1 MAQRDN
7 PAGAK
12 PGFTAIED
20 LATELF
26 ALVRRHLTQFG
37 LEAEAQLKAFN
48 RSDPAAPQPVSG
60 GIMRDVWGL
69 AELITEWSRTPEYL
83 NANGQP
89 KILKLQGPGATF
101 ETLVRRFLP
110 AKSVAEVVEMAKQS
124 TEIELMSK
132 GRIAL
137 IGSIFVTTAMAR
149 ETLLAH
155 TVRHVDYLLGTLT
168 RNAALPPE
176 DRVSKGYM
184 ERMSLGVIR
193 KDAMADFVKQMR
205 PQIYELLMQF
215 DTAVEQ
221 RAPRNAEEA
230 SRSTTAAIGVYIAEE
245 ADWSRTGVDPK
256 ASTK

>member
-7 PAGAK
+7 SAGSQSG
-12 PGFTAIED
+12 PTAIEE

-26 ALVRRHLTQFG
+26 ALVRRHLKQFG
-37 LEAEAQLKAFN
+37 MDTQAQREAFD
-48 RSDPAAPQPVSG
+48 RSDPSTPQPVSG

-69 AELITEWSRTPEYL
+69 AELITEWSRAPEYL

-89 KILKLQGPGATF
+89 KILKLNGPGPSF

-110 AKSVAEVVEMAKQS
+110 TKSVAEAVEMAKQS
-124 TEIELMSK
+124 TEVELTSK

-137 IGSIFVTTAMAR
+137 IGSIFVTAAMAR

-184 ERMSLGVIR
+184 ERMTLGVIR
-193 KDAMADFVKQMR
+193 KDAMADFVKQLR

-215 DTAVEQ
+215 DTAVES
-221 RAPRNAEEA
+221 RAPRGAGELAE
-230 SRSTTAAIGVYIAEE
+230 STTAAIGVYIAEE
-245 ADWSRTGVDPK
+245 PDWARTGVDPIAAAK
-256 ASTK
+256 

>member
-7 PAGAK
+7 SAGAQS
-12 PGFTAIED
+12 GSTAIED

-37 LEAEAQLKAFN
+37 LNTEAQREAFD
-48 RSDPAAPQPVSG
+48 RSDPNSPQPVSG

-69 AELITEWSRTPEYL
+69 AELITEWSRAPEYL

-89 KILKLQGPGATF
+89 KILKLKGPGPSF
-101 ETLVRRFLP
+101 EALVNRFLP
-110 AKSVAEVVEMAKQS
+110 SKSVAEAVDMAQQS
-124 TEIELMSK
+124 TEIELVPRA
-132 GRIAL
+132 RIAL
-137 IGSIFVTTAMAR
+137 IGSIFVTAALAR

-184 ERMSLGVIR
+184 ERMTLGVIR
-193 KDAMADFVKQMR
+193 KDAMADFVKQLR

-230 SRSTTAAIGVYIAEE
+230 SRSTAAAIGVYIAEE

-256 ASTK
+256 AITK